1 MHRLSILLLSALA
14 FSAVAATPTS
24 PPNDQDLAY
33 SLGASLGERLRQE
46 MPDLQLDALVEGL
59 RQAYQGQPPRI
70 DKSRMQ
76 AILQQHEEQA
86 AAAGAQAHTDL
97 LLAAEKRFMA
107 TERGRAGVHELSEG
121 VLYSELASG
130 SGAQPKAGG
139 RVSLCREIARR
150 LGVRSEPA
158 AAMVQPGFGH
168 RGVAGGA
175 TADEDRRQMASSDP
189 FGAGLRGRRGG
200 RPDRALHPTGLRDRT
215 AGGGRLTQACTA
227 PSTLCAVCST
237 SIRQSSSSKRS
248 CNSPPSLPSFSA
260 NRSGSVHW
268 PFSQ

>member
-70 DKSRMQ
+70 EKSRMQ

-86 AAAGAQAHTDL
+86 AAAGAQAHTDQ

-139 RVSLCREIARR
+139 RVQVRYVGKLPEGSVFDQSQQPQWFSLDSDIAGWQVD
-150 LGVRSEPA
+150 LPQ
-158 AAMVQPGFGH
+158 MKT
-168 RGVAGGA
+168 GA
-175 TADEDRRQMASSDP
+175 KWRVVIPSAQAYGAD
-189 FGAGLRGRRGG
+189 GAGDLI
-200 RPDRALHPTGLRDRT
+200 
-215 AGGGRLTQACTA
+215 A
-227 PSTLCAVCST
+227 PYTPLVFEIELLAV
-237 SIRQSSSSKRS
+237 
-248 CNSPPSLPSFSA
+248 
-260 NRSGSVHW
+260 GD
-268 PFSQ
+268 